1 MKAVILAGG
10 EGVRLRPLTCERPK
24 PMLELLGR
32 PVLEYTLAH
41 LSGHG
46 VDEAYLTLQYLP
58 QKVMEYFGREQAGI
72 RLHYALEE
80 TPLGT
85 AGCVKQLEDRLQETF
100 VVISGDALTDV
111 DLTDAVRWH
120 KEHGAAATLVL
131 SRVDAPV
138 EYGIVT
144 LSQDGMVERFQEKPS
159 WSEVFSNLANTGI
172 YILEPSVLELIPP
185 QGFFDFS
192 KDLFP
197 RLMEQGGRISGYVSQ
212 GYWCDIGSHE
222 DYLSAQFDL
231 LEGRCGLPIPGYQ
244 KRPGVVIASSAAI
257 EGDAQIKGPCF
268 IGEHC
273 RVMPGAVVGP
283 RAVLGDYSYV
293 DRGASLKNTLAGR
306 NCHLGRQSQLRG
318 AILGDRCRVKAG
330 AEVYEGSVAA
340 EDTVI
345 GAFSRLSP
353 GARVWPGK
361 RVEDF
366 SHIQG
371 AVRWG
376 SMTLIHPLV
385 EGSLGAEGWD
395 ELPPERIFAW
405 GGALAAAAGAR
416 PLALSDFGG
425 ERAQAARA
433 ALQAGARCAGAR
445 VQPLLQANLPMH
457 RFAQRALGLPLGA
470 HVAQEGE
477 GFRIHFIGPQGRDI
491 SREMARKL
499 DNALKRGVEPAQ
511 RLEPP
516 APALAVEGLYLA
528 QLQQLLPCGGGSAP
542 VVVFCG
548 DRAALAWAGRML
560 EGLGFAPV
568 LVDKAPEAERPVPSG
583 EYRAQMLEAGAGIG
597 LRLEGYRYGLVGAQ
611 GTLYQGWKL
620 EKLLEAAASRE
631 WSLQQLK
638 EDGLLALIRMHHVSG
653 GDLDPFVAAHP
664 MEERWERTVPCP
676 WTDRGR
682 MVARLE
688 GWQDF
693 TRAEGAFVSRGEGQ
707 VSITPQD
714 DLPLIRL
721 AVRGL
726 SQEASQE
733 LLSEYE
739 KKLLEQLKEK

>member
-41 LSGHG
+41 LSAHG
-46 VDEAYLTLQYLP
+46 IDEAYLTLQYLP

-80 TPLGT
+80 SPLGT
-85 AGCVKQLEDRLQETF
+85 AGCVKQLEEQLKETF

-111 DLTDAVRWH
+111 DLTDALRWH
-120 KEHGAAATLVL
+120 RDHKAAATLVL
-131 SRVDAPV
+131 SKVDAPV

-144 LSQDGMVERFQEKPS
+144 LSSDGMVERFQEKPS

-197 RLMEQGGRISGYVSQ
+197 KLMEAGNRISGYVSQ

-244 KRPGVVIASSAAI
+244 TRPGVVIAPSAVI
-257 EGDAQIKGPCF
+257 GGDAQIKGPCF
-268 IGEHC
+268 IGERC
-273 RVMPGAVVGP
+273 QVMPGAVVGP
-283 RAVLGDYSYV
+283 RAVLGDNSYV
-293 DRGASLKNTLAGR
+293 DRGASVKNTLAGR

-330 AEVYEGSVAA
+330 AEIYEGSVAA

-376 SMTLIHPLV
+376 SVTQIHPLT
-385 EGSLGAEGWD
+385 EGSLCAEGWD

-405 GGALAAAAGAR
+405 GGALAAASGSRA
-416 PLALSDFGG
+416 LVLSDFGG

-433 ALQAGARCAGAR
+433 ALQAGARCAGAQI
-445 VQPLLQANLPMH
+445 QPLLQANLPMH

-499 DNALKRGVEPAQ
+499 DNALKRGVEPA
-511 RLEPP
+511 RKLEPV
-516 APALAVEGLYLA
+516 APALAVEALYRS
-528 QLQQLLPCGGGSAP
+528 QLQQLAPRVEQGAP

-548 DRAALAWAGRML
+548 DRATLAWAGRML
-560 EGLGFAPV
+560 DGLGFTPT

-583 EYRAQMLEAGAGIG
+583 EYRARMLDANAGIG
-597 LRLEGYRYGLVGAQ
+597 LRLEGFRFGLVGAQ

-620 EKLLEAAASRE
+620 EKLLESAVSE
-631 WSLQQLK
+631 TWTLHQLK
-638 EDGLLALIRMHHVSG
+638 EDGLLALLRMYHISG
-653 GDLDPFVAAHP
+653 DDLDQFVAAHP
-664 MEERWERTVPCP
+664 MEERWERAVPCP

-682 MVARLE
+682 MMAQLERWQNFARAD
-688 GWQDF
+688 GS
-693 TRAEGAFVSRGEGQ
+693 FVSQSDGR

-721 AVRGL
+721 TVRGL
-726 SQEASQE
+726 SQETAQE
-733 LLSEYE
+733 LLGEYE
-739 KKLLEQLKEK
+739 KKLLEQLKEQ